1 MQEVQSTCTCMQR
14 ELSTSCTRE
23 LHIVIMSH
31 AITSQQ
37 SLSKDGRA
45 CLVLG
50 NKAVYQQ
57 MYVNGIE
64 YFLVDMADC

>member
-1 MQEVQSTCTCMQR
+1 M
-14 ELSTSCTRE
+14 
-23 LHIVIMSH
+23 
-31 AITSQQ
+31 SQQ